1 MAAEYAYKYDYGS
14 PAVRENQTAPKRQPQ
29 RRPEFKKYNS
39 PMAERLAE
47 ERAVTRK
54 LLKIAAFLSA
64 VIVVFAFAVN
74 SFYQRDSAKRL
85 LSEAENTYLLCQSE
99 NKELHA
105 KLNALATAENIDRY
119 AVEKLGLVKVT
130 ADKEVYLTAETGNK
144 TILFQ
149 GQEKADVKE

>member
-14 PAVRENQTAPKRQPQ
+14 PAVRDNQALPQ
-29 RRPEFKKYNS
+29 KDQQRKPEFKKYNS
-39 PMAERLAE
+39 PLAERLAE
-47 ERAVTRK
+47 ERAATQK
-54 LLKIAAFLSA
+54 LLKVAAFLSA

-85 LSEAENTYLLCQSE
+85 LAEAENNYMLCQSE

-105 KLNALATAENIDRY
+105 KLTALASAENIDRY

-144 TILFQ
+144 TIYFQ
-149 GQEKADVKE
+149 GKTDVKK

>member
-14 PAVRENQTAPKRQPQ
+14 PAVRDNQALPEKEFQ
-29 RRPEFKKYNS
+29 RKPEFKKYNS
-39 PMAERLAE
+39 PLAERLAE
-47 ERAVTRK
+47 ERAATRK
-54 LLKIAAFLSA
+54 LLKVAAFLSA

-85 LSEAENTYLLCQSE
+85 LTEAENKYMLCQSE

-105 KLNALATAENIDRY
+105 KLTALASAENIDRY

-130 ADKEVYLTAETGNK
+130 ADKEVYLTAETGNR
-144 TILFQ
+144 TIYFQ
-149 GQEKADVKE
+149 GETDVKK